1 MYGRACLRFSKIT
14 PILIAYCRHIRVQAM
29 PDGGFRIFLNIR
41 DRPCWITANSRGGYL
56 GAVFRS
62 RRHNAE
68 NVLAHEIAETALHLS

>member
-1 MYGRACLRFSKIT
+1 
-14 PILIAYCRHIRVQAM
+14 M
-29 PDGGFRIFLNIR
+29 PDGEFRIFLNLR
-41 DRPCWITANSRGGYL
+41 DRPRWTAANSQEGYL